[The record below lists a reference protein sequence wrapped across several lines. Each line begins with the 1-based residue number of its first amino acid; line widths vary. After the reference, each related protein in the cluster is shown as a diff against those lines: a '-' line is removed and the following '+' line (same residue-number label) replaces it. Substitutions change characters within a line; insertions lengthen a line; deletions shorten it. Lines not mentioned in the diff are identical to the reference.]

1 MDTNILSSDIEQQR
15 PCHNSCT
22 SQEVE
27 ENRKQDSFSWSP
39 CSLMGRCYSQT
50 SVRAWVIKHPPV
62 PSGGRH
68 CFCFGG
74 TARIRRLFC
83 VFFSVVFSSIHQSQ
97 RVPGKP
103 SATVCICVTASD
115 EVLSSSVTRPV
126 SLFAFCQHRLWKFN
140 IGRGHRDAR
149 L

>member
-1 MDTNILSSDIEQQR
+1 MVSMFADGQVLQPDACQ
-15 PCHNSCT
+15 
-22 SQEVE
+22 
-27 ENRKQDSFSWSP
+27 
-39 CSLMGRCYSQT
+39 SLGDRDG
-50 SVRAWVIKHPPV
+50 VIKHPPV
-62 PSGGRH
+62 PSEGRH

-126 SLFAFCQHRLWKFN
+126 SLFAFCQHRDCGSLTLAEATETHVCEVFQKKGSTK
-140 IGRGHRDAR
+140 ISVSQLLTG
-149 L
+149 